1 MANLFKRISDV
12 LTANLND
19 LVDRVEDPERMIKQ
33 LIREMEENVNSA
45 REGVIDA
52 LASEKQLAKELDS
65 QRRQAEDWYN
75 RARRALETGNE
86 TLAREALL
94 RKKEHDGIV
103 ANLQASW
110 ESARRTSERLKAQ
123 LRALE
128 TKLEEARLK
137 KSSLVARQRAAQ
149 AREQM
154 DKVTDRF
161 KTGLDLDNSFGRM
174 ADKVGEME
182 ARMEARAEVYGDY
195 SPAEREFLK
204 MEVDAEVEAELA
216 VLKKEIKGYRLKAQ
230 GSPRRLMAFWRGADH
245 GMGNS
250 GISGAGVADFAD
262 HPADCGHRR
271 TPPGA

>member
-86 TLAREALL
+86 MLAREALL
-94 RKKEHDGIV
+94 RKKEHDGTV
-103 ANLQASW
+103 ASLQASW
-110 ESARRTSERLKAQ
+110 ESSRRTSERLKAQ

-154 DKVTDRF
+154 DLVSDRF
-161 KTGLDLDNSFGRM
+161 QTGLDLNNSFGRM
-174 ADKVGEME
+174 ADKVGEMD
-182 ARMEARAEVYGDY
+182 ARMEARAEVYGEY
-195 SPAEREFLK
+195 SAMEREFLK
-204 MEVDAEVEAELA
+204 MEVDTEVEAELA
-216 VLKKEIKGYRLKAQ
+216 VLKKEIKG
-230 GSPRRLMAFWRGADH
+230 
-245 GMGNS
+245 
-250 GISGAGVADFAD
+250 
-262 HPADCGHRR
+262 
-271 TPPGA
+271 

>member
-86 TLAREALL
+86 MLAREALL
-94 RKKEHDGIV
+94 RKKEHDGTV
-103 ANLQASW
+103 AGLQASW

-154 DKVTDRF
+154 DRVTDRF
-161 KTGLDLDNSFGRM
+161 QTGLDLNNSFGRM
-174 ADKVGEME
+174 ADKVGEIE

-195 SPAEREFLK
+195 SPVEREFLK

-216 VLKKEIKGYRLKAQ
+216 TLKKEVK
-230 GSPRRLMAFWRGADH
+230 D
-245 GMGNS
+245 
-250 GISGAGVADFAD
+250 
-262 HPADCGHRR
+262 
-271 TPPGA
+271 

>member
-1 MANLFKRISDV
+1 MTNIFKRISDV

-65 QRRQAEDWYN
+65 QRRQADDWYN

-110 ESARRTSERLKAQ
+110 DSSRRTSERLKAQ

-161 KTGLDLDNSFGRM
+161 QAGLDLNNTFGRM

-204 MEVDAEVEAELA
+204 MEVDTEIEAELA
-216 VLKKEIKGYRLKAQ
+216 VLKKEVHKE
-230 GSPRRLMAFWRGADH
+230 
-245 GMGNS
+245 
-250 GISGAGVADFAD
+250 
-262 HPADCGHRR
+262 
-271 TPPGA
+271 

>member
-52 LASEKQLAKELDS
+52 LASEKQLAKELDG
-65 QRRQAEDWYN
+65 QRRQADDWYN

-103 ANLQASW
+103 ASLQASW

-161 KTGLDLDNSFGRM
+161 QVGLDLNNSIGRM

-195 SPAEREFLK
+195 SPAEREFLR
-204 MEVDAEVEAELA
+204 MEVDVEIEAELA
-216 VLKKEIKGYRLKAQ
+216 VLKKEVRKE
-230 GSPRRLMAFWRGADH
+230 
-245 GMGNS
+245 
-250 GISGAGVADFAD
+250 
-262 HPADCGHRR
+262 
-271 TPPGA
+271 

>member
-65 QRRQAEDWYN
+65 QRRQADDWYN

-86 TLAREALL
+86 MLAREALT
-94 RKKEHDGIV
+94 RKKEHDDIV

-110 ESARRTSERLKAQ
+110 ESSRRTSERLKAQ

-161 KTGLDLDNSFGRM
+161 QTGLDLNNSFGRM
-174 ADKVGEME
+174 ADKVGEIE

-204 MEVDAEVEAELA
+204 MEVDTEIEAELA
-216 VLKKEIKGYRLKAQ
+216 VLKKEVHKE
-230 GSPRRLMAFWRGADH
+230 
-245 GMGNS
+245 
-250 GISGAGVADFAD
+250 
-262 HPADCGHRR
+262 
-271 TPPGA
+271 

>member
-1 MANLFKRISDV
+1 
-12 LTANLND
+12 
-19 LVDRVEDPERMIKQ
+19 MIKQ

-86 TLAREALL
+86 MLAREALL
-94 RKKEHDGIV
+94 RKKEHDGTV
-103 ANLQASW
+103 ASLQASW

-154 DKVTDRF
+154 DLVSDRF
-161 KTGLDLDNSFGRM
+161 QTGLDLNNSFGRM

-182 ARMEARAEVYGDY
+182 ARMEARAEVYGEY
-195 SPAEREFLK
+195 SAMEREFLK
-204 MEVDAEVEAELA
+204 MEVDTEVEAELA
-216 VLKKEIKGYRLKAQ
+216 VLKKEIKG
-230 GSPRRLMAFWRGADH
+230 
-245 GMGNS
+245 
-250 GISGAGVADFAD
+250 
-262 HPADCGHRR
+262 
-271 TPPGA
+271 

>member
-65 QRRQAEDWYN
+65 QRRQADDWYN

-110 ESARRTSERLKAQ
+110 ESSRRTSERLKAQ

-161 KTGLDLDNSFGRM
+161 QAGLDLNNTFGRM

-204 MEVDAEVEAELA
+204 MEVDTEIEAELA
-216 VLKKEIKGYRLKAQ
+216 VLKKEVHKE
-230 GSPRRLMAFWRGADH
+230 
-245 GMGNS
+245 
-250 GISGAGVADFAD
+250 
-262 HPADCGHRR
+262 
-271 TPPGA
+271 

>member
-86 TLAREALL
+86 TLAREALT
-94 RKKEHDGIV
+94 RKREHDGIV

-110 ESARRTSERLKAQ
+110 ESARRTSERLKTQ

-128 TKLEEARLK
+128 AKLEEARLK
-137 KSSLVARQRAAQ
+137 KGSLVARQRAAQ

-154 DKVTDRF
+154 DQVSDRF
-161 KTGLDLDNSFGRM
+161 KTGLDLNNSFGRM
-174 ADKVGEME
+174 ADRVGEME
-182 ARMEARAEVYGDY
+182 ARMEAREELYGEY
-195 SPAEREFLK
+195 SQIEREFLK
-204 MEVDAEVEAELA
+204 LEVNSEVEAELA
-216 VLKKEIKGYRLKAQ
+216 ALKREARKE
-230 GSPRRLMAFWRGADH
+230 
-245 GMGNS
+245 
-250 GISGAGVADFAD
+250 
-262 HPADCGHRR
+262 
-271 TPPGA
+271 

>member
-45 REGVIDA
+45 RAGVIDA
-52 LASEKQLAKELDS
+52 LASEKQVAQERDS
-65 QRRQAEDWYN
+65 ERRQADDWYN

-86 TLAREALL
+86 MLAREALL
-94 RKKEHDGIV
+94 RKKEHDGTV
-103 ANLQASW
+103 ASLQASW

-154 DKVTDRF
+154 DLVSDRF
-161 KTGLDLDNSFGRM
+161 QTGLDLNNSFGRM

-182 ARMEARAEVYGDY
+182 ARMEARAEVYGEY
-195 SPAEREFLK
+195 SAMEREFLK
-204 MEVDAEVEAELA
+204 MEVDTEVEAELA
-216 VLKKEIKGYRLKAQ
+216 VLKKEIKG
-230 GSPRRLMAFWRGADH
+230 
-245 GMGNS
+245 
-250 GISGAGVADFAD
+250 
-262 HPADCGHRR
+262 
-271 TPPGA
+271 

>member
-149 AREQM
+149 AREQI

-216 VLKKEIKGYRLKAQ
+216 VLKKEIKG
-230 GSPRRLMAFWRGADH
+230 
-245 GMGNS
+245 
-250 GISGAGVADFAD
+250 
-262 HPADCGHRR
+262 
-271 TPPGA
+271 

>member
-1 MANLFKRISDV
+1 MTNLFKRISDV

-19 LVDRVEDPERMIKQ
+19 MVDRVEDPERMIKQ

-65 QRRQAEDWYN
+65 QRRQADDWYN
-75 RARRALETGNE
+75 RARRAVETGNE
-86 TLAREALL
+86 TLAREALT
-94 RKKEHDGIV
+94 RKKEHDGTV

-110 ESARRTSERLKAQ
+110 DTARRTSERLKAQ

-137 KSSLVARQRAAQ
+137 KGSLVARQRAAQ

-154 DKVTDRF
+154 DRVADRF
-161 KTGLDLDNSFGRM
+161 QTGLDLNNSFGRM

-182 ARMEARAEVYGDY
+182 ARMEARAEVYGEY
-195 SPAEREFLK
+195 SPVEREFLQ
-204 MEVDAEVEAELA
+204 MEVDTEVEAELA
-216 VLKKEIKGYRLKAQ
+216 VLKKEA
-230 GSPRRLMAFWRGADH
+230 
-245 GMGNS
+245 
-250 GISGAGVADFAD
+250 
-262 HPADCGHRR
+262 HRE
-271 TPPGA
+271 

>member
-86 TLAREALL
+86 MLAREALL
-94 RKKEHDGIV
+94 RKKEHDGTV
-103 ANLQASW
+103 ASLQASW
-110 ESARRTSERLKAQ
+110 ESSRRTSERLKAQ

-154 DKVTDRF
+154 DRVSDRF
-161 KTGLDLDNSFGRM
+161 QTGLDLNNTFGRM

-216 VLKKEIKGYRLKAQ
+216 VLKKEIKG
-230 GSPRRLMAFWRGADH
+230 
-245 GMGNS
+245 
-250 GISGAGVADFAD
+250 
-262 HPADCGHRR
+262 
-271 TPPGA
+271 

>member
-52 LASEKQLAKELDS
+52 LASEKQLARELDS
-65 QRRQAEDWYN
+65 QRQQAEDWYN

-86 TLAREALL
+86 MLAREALL
-94 RKKEHDGIV
+94 RKKEHDGTV
-103 ANLQASW
+103 ASLQASW

-161 KTGLDLDNSFGRM
+161 QTGLDLNNSFGRM
-174 ADKVGEME
+174 ADRVGEME
-182 ARMEARAEVYGDY
+182 ARMEARAEVYGEY
-195 SPAEREFLK
+195 SAMEREFLK
-204 MEVDAEVEAELA
+204 MEVDTEVEAELA
-216 VLKKEIKGYRLKAQ
+216 VLKKEIHKE
-230 GSPRRLMAFWRGADH
+230 
-245 GMGNS
+245 
-250 GISGAGVADFAD
+250 
-262 HPADCGHRR
+262 
-271 TPPGA
+271 